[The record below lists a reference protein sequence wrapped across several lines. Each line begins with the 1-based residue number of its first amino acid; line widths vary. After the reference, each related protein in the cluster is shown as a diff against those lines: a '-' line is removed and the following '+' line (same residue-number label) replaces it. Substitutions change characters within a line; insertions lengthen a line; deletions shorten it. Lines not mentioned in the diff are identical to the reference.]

1 MPALFLPIHGLVYL
15 QDTARVGLTTA
26 QTAPVDGF
34 LSEHNRKQADM
45 STLIVGSSTRTV
57 TGTMRAYRVA
67 HKKEFSFSWDLV
79 PADYQH
85 TVDGQLVPTSNVIM
99 GMGGYN
105 MLKFFESYYDKAFY
119 MYILNR
125 NALKTSGVTQAN
137 INTDL
142 ANAVNADSGTGPP
155 GTAEHGDR
163 FLVQFTDFS
172 YDIVKRNVKTSPSLD
187 PTDLWNVSMSL
198 EEI

>member
-1 MPALFLPIHGLVYL
+1 MPPIILPIHGLVYL

-34 LSEHNRKQADM
+34 LSDHNRSEAGM
-45 STLIVGSSTRTV
+45 STLIVGSSARTV
-57 TGTMRAYRVA
+57 TGTMRSYRVA
-67 HKKEFSFSWDLV
+67 HKKEFSFGWEEL

-85 TVDGQLVPTSNVIM
+85 TADGQLVPTSNVIV

-105 MLKFFESYYDKAFY
+105 MLKFFEGYYDKSFY

-125 NALKTSGVTQAN
+125 NALRTSGITQAN

-142 ANAVNADSGTGPP
+142 ANAANADSGTGPP

-163 FLVQFTDFS
+163 YLVQFTDFS
-172 YDIVKRNVKTSPSLD
+172 YDIVKRNVKAAASLD
-187 PTDLWNVSMSL
+187 TTDLWNVSISL